1 MSAAEAAFA
10 FPCQGADLVGILH
23 PAAPSSTVGVVL
35 VVGGPQY
42 RVGSHRQ
49 FVTIARAMAGAGFP
63 VLRFDYRGMG
73 DSEGDFVGFEGI
85 GADIRAAIDAL
96 VARAP
101 GVERVALWGL
111 CDAASAI
118 MIYAHTDPRVA
129 GIVLVNP
136 WVRTAEGLAKAR
148 LRHYYAGRLF
158 NRALWRKLA
167 TGKLDMAGALRPF
180 GASVAAA
187 IGRSTAGSATGAD
200 PLPMRMAD
208 GLCRFDGRALLILSG
223 NDLTA
228 REFEDAAKGPAWR
241 GLLDA
246 PRVTSVRLPGADHT
260 FSQVQWRNQVID
272 CTTAWLTEMNRRSG

>member
-1 MSAAEAAFA
+1 MSTAEAAFA
-10 FPCQGADLVGILH
+10 LPCQGDELVGILH

-49 FVTIARAMAGAGFP
+49 FVTIARAVAGAGFP
-63 VLRFDYRGMG
+63 VLRFDTRGMG

-101 GVERVALWGL
+101 GVERVVLWGL

-118 MIYAHTDPRVA
+118 LFYAHTDQRIA

-136 WVRTAEGLAKAR
+136 WVRTPEGLAKAR

-158 NRALWRKLA
+158 SRALWRRLA
-167 TGKLDMAGALRPF
+167 TGAFDLTGALGSLRRN
-180 GASVAAA
+180 VAAA
-187 IGRSTAGSATGAD
+187 RHSADSRPSHAT
-200 PLPMRMAD
+200 LPSRMAQ
-208 GLCRFDGRALLILSG
+208 GLHRFEGPTLVILSG

-228 REFEDAAKGPAWR
+228 REFEAAARGPAWR

-260 FSQVQWRNQVID
+260 FSRAQWRNQVID
-272 CTTAWLTEMNRRSG
+272 GTTAWLSEIDRRAG